1 MYVKTVNVAHSGVG
15 LYNIY
20 YKQNIERFNNPFIV
34 CVQCEG
40 YNKSTNKTVQE
51 VISLWKTKK
60 KLRKS
65 VV

>member
-20 YKQNIERFNNPFIV
+20 YKQNVERFNNPFIV

-51 VISLWKTKK
+51 VPGNETNTRNKVDS
-60 KLRKS
+60 
-65 VV
+65 